1 MRYLGSTVS
10 QRPSRLI
17 YANQVLS
24 EKEEAQAVYKNGLGN
39 ERYSE
44 EHRCNEGG
52 KSCSRNLGRKEIS
65 LSFKLFLSS
74 PYLTN

>member
-1 MRYLGSTVS
+1 MRSTVS

-17 YANQVLS
+17 YANQVVS
-24 EKEEAQAVYKNGLGN
+24 KKKEAQDVYKDGPDN
-39 ERYSE
+39 EICSE
-44 EHRCNEGG
+44 EHRCNEGE

-65 LSFKLFLSS
+65 LSLKLFLSS